1 MKSNE
6 ISAAAK
12 CALGVIILVAFGC
25 FTGIIK
31 YLIYKA
37 IILFYVFM
45 FCVSIFLVFN
55 TKSKK

>member
-12 CALGVIILVAFGC
+12 CALGVIILIAFGC

-37 IILFYVFM
+37 IIIFYLVMLFISL
-45 FCVSIFLVFN
+45 CLAFN
-55 TKSKK
+55 AKSKK